1 MKIRT
6 VYGKLVTAVE
16 LEMLAVFMQQL
27 EQKKKKILVIF
38 LIHYRH
44 IKRHIEVLSNLLH
57 CQAKVCE

>member
-27 EQKKKKILVIF
+27 EQKKKKRF
-38 LIHYRH
+38 
-44 IKRHIEVLSNLLH
+44 S
-57 CQAKVCE
+57 